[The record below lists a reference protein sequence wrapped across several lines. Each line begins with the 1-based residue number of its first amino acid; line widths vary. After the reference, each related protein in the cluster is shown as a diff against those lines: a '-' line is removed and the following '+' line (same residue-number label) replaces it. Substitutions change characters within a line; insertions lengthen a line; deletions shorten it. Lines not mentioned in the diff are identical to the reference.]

1 MKKQILLF
9 LVLFPYLL
17 LNAQEDKKPI
27 KIETKLKNESSQ
39 KAVDTFTP
47 VDNSSKFKIDPKEIS
62 EINSMDTKAL
72 HEKIDSIRNKVF
84 DAKSKLI
91 ETTKDDVATGAP
103 LAFLTIEHKNKMG
116 SRFNILSLTYI
127 LDGKRIYSEYDLY
140 RNKKD
145 IYTVFNTFI
154 APGHHEIFVEMVCS
168 GSEDSSFNYLKD
180 YRIKV
185 QSRFPF
191 VMAND
196 KKTIINAA
204 SFESGTIFTSFK
216 DRPSVE
222 FTTTTE
228 NKIKEKQ

>member
-1 MKKQILLF
+1 MKIQILLF
-9 LVLFPYLL
+9 FLIFQVLY
-17 LNAQEDKKPI
+17 AQDEKKPI
-27 KIETKLKNESSQ
+27 KIETKLKNESSK
-39 KAVDTFTP
+39 KAIETFTP

-62 EINSMDTKAL
+62 EMNALDTKSL
-72 HEKIDSIRNKVF
+72 HEKIDSIRDKVF
-84 DAKSKLI
+84 DAKSRLI
-91 ETTKDDVATGAP
+91 ETTKDDIVTSAP
-103 LAFLTIEHKNKMG
+103 LAVLTIDHTNKMS
-116 SRFNILSLTYI
+116 SRFSVLSLTYI
-127 LDGKRIYSEYDLY
+127 LDGKRIYSDYDLY

-145 IYTVFNTFI
+145 IYPVFNAFL

-191 VMAND
+191 IMPND
-196 KKTIINAA
+196 KKTRIKAS

-222 FTTTTE
+222 FETITEDKITE
-228 NKIKEKQ
+228 NVEK